1 MSVKRQLVRTGVAWG
16 ALLAFMA
23 VFQPA
28 KLPVVG
34 LIVPFV
40 LLFWAFYGVWNLLNL
55 LRTRYFARQTW
66 QPSRRLGLAV
76 CLTAVFL
83 IVLQSLGQLTVRDVL
98 TVLAIL
104 LLGYAY
110 VARNLS
116 RAPRENR

>member
-1 MSVKRQLVRTGVAWG
+1 MSIKQQLVRTGVAWG

-23 VFQPA
+23 AFQPT
-28 KLPVVG
+28 KPPVIG

-40 LLFWAFYGVWNLLNL
+40 LLFGAFYSLWNLLNL
-55 LRTRYFARQTW
+55 LRTRYFARQNW

-76 CLTAVFL
+76 CLTVVFL
-83 IVLQSLGQLTVRDVL
+83 LVLQSLGQLTLRDVL

-116 RAPRENR
+116 RTPRENR